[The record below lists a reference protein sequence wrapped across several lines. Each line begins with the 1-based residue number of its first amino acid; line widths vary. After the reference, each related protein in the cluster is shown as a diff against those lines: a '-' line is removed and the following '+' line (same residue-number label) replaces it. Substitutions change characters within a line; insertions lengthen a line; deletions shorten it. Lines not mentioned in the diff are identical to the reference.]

1 MLVAPL
7 AAPLNALPP
16 RLAAPQDG
24 CVTAQRKESR
34 PARWHSSSESSNV
47 QLKPRH
53 FQVGI
58 THCMAPPLSPQRAQ
72 SGRMSDFRR

>member
-1 MLVAPL
+1 MLVAHLGVAERP
-7 AAPLNALPP
+7 APTP
-16 RLAAPQDG
+16 
-24 CVTAQRKESR
+24 QRKESL

-58 THCMAPPLSPQRAQ
+58 TQCLVPPLSPQRAQ
-72 SGRMSDFRR
+72 SGQMSDFRR